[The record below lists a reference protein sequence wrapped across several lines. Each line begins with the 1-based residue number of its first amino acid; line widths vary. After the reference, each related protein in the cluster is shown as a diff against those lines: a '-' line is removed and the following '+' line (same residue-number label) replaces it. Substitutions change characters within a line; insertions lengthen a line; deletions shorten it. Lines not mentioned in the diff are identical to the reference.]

1 MVIWLVKTNK
11 RILKSPAVASERGG
25 WAPFPISGRLSI
37 YLARNRTMSPRE
49 CNLIPCQPFPKGAQ
63 PYPLPAPPRGSAALS
78 SSSPSPRKCSLI
90 PCQPFPK
97 GVQPYR
103 SPASP
108 SPKECSL
115 ILCQPPPGMS
125 AALSPAN
132 TLPDVRRATLPKL
145 PTGVLFKLFNAQF
158 LHFVILKSTIFSC

>member
-1 MVIWLVKTNK
+1 MG
-11 RILKSPAVASERGG
+11 S
-25 WAPFPISGRLSI
+25 FPNQRQTVHLLSSQQ
-37 YLARNRTMSPRE
+37 NNVPE
-49 CNLIPCQPFPKGAQ
+49 GVQ
-63 PYPLPAPPRGSAALS
+63 PYPLPALPQGSAALS
-78 SSSPSPRKCSLI
+78 SASPSPRECSLI
-90 PCQPFPK
+90 LFQPLPEE
-97 GVQPYR
+97 VQPYPLPALPQGSAAL

-108 SPKECSL
+108 SPRECSL